1 MTRAMEISWL
11 VEETDFRTGTVKFS
25 KEFREYS
32 EAMEAYTQLKRVDLM
47 NTVVIQKKEKQ
58 LLQE

>member
-1 MTRAMEISWL
+1 MTRPMEVTWL
-11 VEETDFRTGTVKFS
+11 VEETDFRTGMVKFS
-25 KEFREYS
+25 EEFADYS
-32 EAMEAYTQLKRVDLM
+32 EAMKAYGELKRVDLM

>member
-11 VEETDFRTGTVKFS
+11 VEETDFRTGVVKFS
-25 KEFREYS
+25 KEFNEYS
-32 EAMEAYTQLKRVDLM
+32 EAMKTYAQLKRVDLM
-47 NTVVIQKKEKQ
+47 NTVVIQKKERQ